1 MWLRV
6 LASGVAQVSMA
17 PSPAGA
23 AKAAVPYVCIA
34 VSCRWTEVMRIT
46 GLEDLQSLAWGVS
59 WAEPRPC
66 PQRPGPVPSSPYLS
80 LSRGLRCIRS
90 FSHRSA
96 PTTSDPIR
104 HLLSQDH
111 HRNLWAEVREGWG
124 AVGVRQEID
133 VF

>member
-66 PQRPGPVPSSPYLS
+66 PQRPGPSGVLVGSLWPQGGAFCVP
-80 LSRGLRCIRS
+80 
-90 FSHRSA
+90 
-96 PTTSDPIR
+96 
-104 HLLSQDH
+104 
-111 HRNLWAEVREGWG
+111 
-124 AVGVRQEID
+124 
-133 VF
+133 